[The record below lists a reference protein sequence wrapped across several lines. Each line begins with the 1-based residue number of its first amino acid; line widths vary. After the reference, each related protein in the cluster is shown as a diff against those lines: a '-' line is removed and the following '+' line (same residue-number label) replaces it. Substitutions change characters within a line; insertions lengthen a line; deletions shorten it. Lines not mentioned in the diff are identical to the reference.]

1 MQTRRT
7 FATAMLGLMAA
18 PLIVRASS
26 IMPVS
31 FDGVGFPEGKL
42 IPPPRLIAA
51 RFDDLG
57 VNPVY
62 EIGQNGRVV
71 GERRVADTWDTWQG
85 EVLDLR
91 GTLAEPRLKA

>member
-1 MQTRRT
+1 MQTRRI
-7 FATAMLGLMAA
+7 FATTILGLMAA

-42 IPPPRLIAA
+42 ILPPRLLAV
-51 RFDDLG
+51 RLPNLG
-57 VNPVY
+57 VNPVF
-62 EIGQNGRVV
+62 ELAPDGTVI
-71 GERRVADTWDTWQG
+71 GERRVDDTWETWQG

-91 GTLAEPRLKA
+91 